1 MSINKDFTPLD
12 QTDKQVIEDA
22 VRLLK
27 SQFIDLYVEM
37 GYNREKV
44 GSAWHK
50 IRTSKSGHELL
61 CELYKKSKHVQ
72 ALTFISDIKE
82 EVSIRKKKVKK
93 NKK

>member
-1 MSINKDFTPLD
+1 MQTLD
-12 QTDKQVIEDA
+12 QTDRQVIEDA

-27 SQFIDLYVEM
+27 SQFVDLYVEM
-37 GYNREKV
+37 GYNKEEV

-50 IRTSKSGHELL
+50 IRISKTGNDLL
-61 CELYKKSKHVQ
+61 CNLYKKNKHIQ

-82 EVSIRKKKVKK
+82 EVSIRKKKAKK